1 MERLTKRNL
10 DKITR
15 TQVGSIE
22 PNKEIPRPFYDWS
35 KNIDWDGTLQ
45 MIGDWPHSN
54 DQKPA
59 VDLNWKELTLQKIW
73 LQICFFYKTT
83 LEFHK
88 KQQPSYMVLTQW
100 RMGEPLLWAPLKL

>member
-59 VDLNWKELTLQKIW
+59 VDLNWKELTLQKYGFRYAFSIKQRLSFIKNNNQAIW
-73 LQICFFYKTT
+73 F
-83 LEFHK
+83 
-88 KQQPSYMVLTQW
+88 
-100 RMGEPLLWAPLKL
+100 